1 MTSFDPPVQDG
12 RIRGKVINFFS
23 RKGYGFILGEN
34 GMKVFVHYSDIKG
47 KDYRTLTAGE
57 PVEYTVN
64 QGQRGLQAVNVV
76 RLDPPE
82 IIELPSLI
90 GGKTW

>member
-1 MTSFDPPVQDG
+1 MTSFNSTDHQD
-12 RIRGKVINFFS
+12 RILGKVINFFS

-34 GMKVFVHYSDIKG
+34 GVKVFVHYSDIRG
-47 KDYRTLTAGE
+47 REYRTLTAGE
-57 PVEYTVN
+57 PVEYAVQ
-64 QGQRGLQAVNVV
+64 QGPKGIQAVDVV

-82 IIELPSLI
+82 TNELPSLI

>member
-1 MTSFDPPVQDG
+1 
-12 RIRGKVINFFS
+12 
-23 RKGYGFILGEN
+23 
-34 GMKVFVHYSDIKG
+34 
-47 KDYRTLTAGE
+47 LTAGE